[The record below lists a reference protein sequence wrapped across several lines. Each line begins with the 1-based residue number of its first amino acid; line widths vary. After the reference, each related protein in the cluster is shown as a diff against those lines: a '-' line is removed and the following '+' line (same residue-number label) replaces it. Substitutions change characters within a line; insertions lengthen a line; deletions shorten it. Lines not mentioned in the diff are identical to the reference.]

1 MTEPSII
8 EKIASNLLVQGA
20 ATTVGILGANITPLA
35 AFVPFLVDSLASG
48 RQSKRLEAMLG
59 ELQLL
64 TEQNAEKLKD
74 MTDDQY
80 KVVNEAISAAF
91 YTIDLE
97 KIELLKRA
105 ASNAFMNPDAV
116 EELSDSLSRIIRDI
130 SAAEVAFIARIFG
143 YENIV
148 VREDAE
154 GMENTLAIKPHSTE
168 EILLSGL
175 INLGLLY
182 SKTTRWDTVSFE
194 WSPLVS
200 KLIRLLDVA

>member
-130 SAAEVAFIARIFG
+130 SAAEVAFIAMIFG

>member
-130 SAAEVAFIARIFG
+130 SAAEVAFIARSFG